1 MVQLQIMN
9 SITAT
14 NVIDTLKADLDTISA
29 VITSQGSLTLEP
41 VSTSVLV
48 SQLDKILKLATS
60 MKNIKKSEETKKLLR
75 HFIFLLNKYPD
86 NIMQSN
92 GVFHN
97 AKLHQT
103 VAKISAIIGITPRLN
118 TGVTLPHSD
127 FLPTQI
133 ESSKKRWKTIPC
145 TNPSRTASTIE
156 TGKIGFLERGGTN
169 SVRASLK
176 TQLQG
181 QKLATVQ
188 SGTNEYYLNIADQ
201 EYYQVGLLDAD
212 HLLAS

>member
-41 VSTSVLV
+41 VSTSVLD

-133 ESSKKRWKTIPC
+133 ESSKK
-145 TNPSRTASTIE
+145 
-156 TGKIGFLERGGTN
+156 
-169 SVRASLK
+169 
-176 TQLQG
+176 
-181 QKLATVQ
+181 
-188 SGTNEYYLNIADQ
+188 
-201 EYYQVGLLDAD
+201 
-212 HLLAS
+212 